1 MFNNFIEGLID
12 YAFLRDALVTSI
24 IVGISCSVIGCFI
37 ILRGMSLMGDAISHS
52 VLPGVAVSYFL
63 GINYFIGATVFGI
76 LSALAIGKISEKKI
90 IKNDTSIGIVLSAF
104 LALGIVLIYKAQS
117 ATNLYHILFG
127 NILAISHSDLIITI
141 AITLI
146 VLITIFVFYPRL
158 VITSF
163 DSVMAQAAGI
173 NVQFYHYLL
182 MILLTLVAV
191 SSLQT
196 VGAIL
201 VVAMLVTP
209 PSAALLF
216 THRLPI
222 MMLISTVI
230 GILSSILGI
239 AISYHYNLP
248 TGAIIVLIST
258 ICFVISFIISPK
270 TRKFKH

>member
-1 MFNNFIEGLID
+1 MLSNFINGLTE
-12 YAFLRDALVTSI
+12 YNFLKDALITSI
-24 IVGISCSVIGCFI
+24 IVGISCSIIGSFI

-63 GINYFIGATVFGI
+63 GISYFIGATVFGI
-76 LSALAIGKISEKKI
+76 LSAIAIGKISQKKI

-127 NILAISHSDLIITI
+127 NILAISSSDLIITI

-146 VLITIFVFYPRL
+146 VLITVFICYPRL

-209 PSAALLF
+209 PSAALLL
-216 THRLPI
+216 THRLPT
-222 MMLISTVI
+222 MMLIATIISI
-230 GILSSILGI
+230 ISSVLGI
-239 AISYHYNLP
+239 AISFEYNLP

-258 ICFVISFIISPK
+258 ICFIISFIFSPK
-270 TRKFKH
+270 TNIFKK